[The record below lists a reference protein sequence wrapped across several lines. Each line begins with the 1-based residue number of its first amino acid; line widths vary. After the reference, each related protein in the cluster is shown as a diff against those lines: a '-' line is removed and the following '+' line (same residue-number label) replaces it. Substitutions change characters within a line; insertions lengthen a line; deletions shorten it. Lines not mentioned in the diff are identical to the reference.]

1 MKTLQN
7 KVAIVTGAS
16 RGIGAGIARAL
27 AAAGAS
33 VVVNYASNR
42 AAADAVVRD
51 IIGAGGRAIAVQ
63 ADMSKSIDVRRLFAD
78 TKAAYGRL
86 DVLVNNAGVYN
97 FGSIESITEAGF
109 RQDFDLNVLGPILA
123 TQEALGLFTDDGGS
137 IINISSIVSAN
148 PLPQTLVYSATKA
161 ALDVATKVLAK
172 ELGAKNIRVNSILPG
187 ITDTPGNAAGLEGE
201 MGKVML
207 AATPLGRFGRVE
219 DIGKVAVFLSSP
231 ESVWITGETI
241 RVSGGLA

>member
-1 MKTLQN
+1 VKTLQN

-16 RGIGAGIARAL
+16 RGIGAGIARSL

-33 VVVNYASNR
+33 VVVNYASSR
-42 AAADAVVRD
+42 AAADSVVRD

-63 ADMSKSIDVRRLFAD
+63 ADMSKSIDVRRLFAE

-86 DVLVNNAGVYN
+86 DVLVNNAGVYH

-109 RQDFDLNVLGPILA
+109 HQDFDLNVLGPILA

-148 PLPQTLVYSATKA
+148 PLPHTLVYSATKA

-187 ITDTPGNAAGLEGE
+187 ATDTPGNAAGLEGE

-207 AATPLGRFGRVE
+207 TATPLGRFGRAE